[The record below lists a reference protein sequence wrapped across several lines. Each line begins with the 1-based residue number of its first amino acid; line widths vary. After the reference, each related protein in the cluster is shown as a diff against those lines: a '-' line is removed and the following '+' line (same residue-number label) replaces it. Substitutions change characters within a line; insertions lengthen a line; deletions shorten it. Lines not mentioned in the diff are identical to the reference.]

1 MMLFLNLLYII
12 LMKVFALISKVQRLN
27 LRLNQFLRKGIE
39 LITKIRNLSA
49 FYLNSLKLLGN

>member
-1 MMLFLNLLYII
+1 MMLFLNLLYMI
-12 LMKVFALISKVQRLN
+12 LMEVFALISKVQRLN

-39 LITKIRNLSA
+39 LITKITNLSA

>member
-1 MMLFLNLLYII
+1 MMLFLNLLYMI

-39 LITKIRNLSA
+39 LITKITNLSA

>member
-39 LITKIRNLSA
+39 LITKITNLSA